1 MTSMA
6 KVQRLTQKQV
16 LSLTT
21 DQMLRMSKPEL
32 RLAVQT
38 LADVANK
45 RVKRAEAGGF
55 ISPAISDVQRGGR
68 FSTKGLTLNQLRQEF
83 ARAKGFLQDPTTTK
97 KGYKSYVQQI
107 REEMEDMGYEG
118 LSDNQIARMISLHDE
133 LSRVDPGK
141 AGRDERYKIYK
152 ELAEMTGGGSYR
164 DGEAVETDLTNAIN
178 SASNA
183 FEGGEQSGMGE
194 SGISSYFRI

>member
-1 MTSMA
+1 MA

-16 LSLTT
+16 LALTT

-45 RVKRAEAGGF
+45 RVRRMESAGF
-55 ISPAISDVQRGGR
+55 ASPAVSEAQSGGR
-68 FSTKGLTLNQLRQEF
+68 FSTKGLNLNQLRQEF

-97 KGYKSYVQQI
+97 TGYKSYVAQI

-118 LSDNQIARMISLHDE
+118 LSDGQISRMISLHDE

-164 DGEAVETDLTNAIN
+164 DGEAVEADLTNAIN
-178 SASNA
+178 SASSA
-183 FEGGEQSGMGE
+183 FEEGEARGMGE
-194 SGISSYFRI
+194 AGVSSYFRL